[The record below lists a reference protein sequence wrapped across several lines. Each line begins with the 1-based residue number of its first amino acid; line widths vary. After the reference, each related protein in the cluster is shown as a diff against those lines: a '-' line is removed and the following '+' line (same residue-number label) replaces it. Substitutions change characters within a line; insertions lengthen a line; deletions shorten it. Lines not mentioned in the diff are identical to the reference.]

1 MKVKSVIGQQA
12 KHSKRPEWGP
22 GIIEDIPG
30 DSGPNAGI
38 STRRGSGKRFGLSE
52 GWEQSA
58 RFLGAVQKLA
68 FAVTPDVVWRQEVVD
83 QKGFRRNSCID
94 IRHTTIAKIAALRLR
109 TRQTNAG
116 SSCQFSSIG
125 RIWKVAAGFSCA
137 GRIWCQHGHR
147 EKRFRFVGKLKV
159 ERDYSRYVGLQ
170 PLCSRCPGAIVNA
183 GWIFAPALT
192 QSLPFRFSCKPPL
205 RLVKDEMSG
214 TQIQVIPS
222 AGAAKVS
229 LFKPTSDERD
239 TLKKA
244 VAKFA
249 HDPIKSQ
256 LLSRLGAEDAEYS
269 GGSEEWNHLKFCVE
283 QHHLHALA
291 ELRRDPAKKPAKV
304 QLEKADALV
313 RKFHPN
319 FSWVIDTCL

>member
-1 MKVKSVIGQQA
+1 M
-12 KHSKRPEWGP
+12 
-22 GIIEDIPG
+22 
-30 DSGPNAGI
+30 
-38 STRRGSGKRFGLSE
+38 
-52 GWEQSA
+52 
-58 RFLGAVQKLA
+58 
-68 FAVTPDVVWRQEVVD
+68 
-83 QKGFRRNSCID
+83 
-94 IRHTTIAKIAALRLR
+94 
-109 TRQTNAG
+109 
-116 SSCQFSSIG
+116 SS
-125 RIWKVAAGFSCA
+125 
-137 GRIWCQHGHR
+137 
-147 EKRFRFVGKLKV
+147 
-159 ERDYSRYVGLQ
+159 
-170 PLCSRCPGAIVNA
+170 
-183 GWIFAPALT
+183 
-192 QSLPFRFSCKPPL
+192 
-205 RLVKDEMSG
+205 

-291 ELRRDPAKKPAKV
+291 ELRRDPAKKPAKL

-319 FSWVIDTCL
+319 FS